1 MRLTK
6 FAAVAAAG
14 SLTLAACGG
23 DSPADNASSNTG
35 GGDSPTTSAEE
46 SSEESGGDESPSG
59 GGDESS
65 SGEESS
71 SDGGGQEASA
81 GMVPDATGPAPEVE
95 GAKTGGTL
103 QVGNGG
109 ATGAIAGEFVVRQPA
124 DGYTLL
130 NAAPTS
136 HTALRALR
144 RDLPYDPMADLTP
157 VTLLVIA
164 PMMLVVNPSK
174 VPARTVQELIAYL
187 KQNPGKVTYA
197 STGIGSVAHLSVE
210 LFKLLTGT
218 DMVHVPYRGNAP
230 ALNDLLA
237 GNVDLTIDVS
247 SSVASHLKSGAL
259 RSLGVT
265 TAKRTSFDP
274 DMPTVAETVPGYE
287 ASVFYGVSG
296 PKGIPADVVEVL
308 NKAFNAALADPKMQQ
323 RIKELGGEPMSM
335 TPAQFGKLVGD
346 ETEKWG
352 KVVKAANLS
361 IE

>member
-1 MRLTK
+1 LKIWTWSFALRSAIVAAVLLCYSQQLPAQEQASSFPSRPVQIVVPFAAGGSSDVVMRL
-6 FAAVAAAG
+6 
-14 SLTLAACGG
+14 LAQTV
-23 DSPADNASSNTG
+23 SKNWNQPVIIDNR
-35 GGDSPTTSAEE
+35 
-46 SSEESGGDESPSG
+46 
-59 GGDESS
+59 
-65 SGEESS
+65 
-71 SDGGGQEASA
+71 
-81 GMVPDATGPAPEVE
+81 V
-95 GAKTGGTL
+95 
-103 QVGNGG
+103 G
-109 ATGAIAGEFVVRQPA
+109 ATGAIAGEFAVRQPA

-144 RDLPYDPMADLTP
+144 RDLPYNPIADLTP
-157 VTLLVIA
+157 ATLLVIA
-164 PMMLVVNPSK
+164 PMMLVVNPNK

-230 ALNDLLA
+230 ALNDMLA

-274 DMPTVAETVPGYE
+274 DMPTVAETVPGMQAFSWNGIVVRTGTPPAIVE
-287 ASVFYGVSG
+287 KVSREFAAAVQQ
-296 PKGIPADVVEVL
+296 PQAKD
-308 NKAFNAALADPKMQQ
+308 ALA
-323 RIKELGGEPMSM
+323 RILMEPVGSS
-335 TPAQFGKLVGD
+335 PAEFRDLIEED
-346 ETEKWG
+346 SARWER
-352 KVVKAANLS
+352 VVKAINLNP
-361 IE
+361 EQK

>member
-1 MRLTK
+1 VGAVSLCCSQQLPAQEQASSFPSRPVQIVVPFAAGGSSDVVMRL
-6 FAAVAAAG
+6 
-14 SLTLAACGG
+14 LAQTV
-23 DSPADNASSNTG
+23 SKNWNQPVIIDNR
-35 GGDSPTTSAEE
+35 
-46 SSEESGGDESPSG
+46 
-59 GGDESS
+59 
-65 SGEESS
+65 
-71 SDGGGQEASA
+71 
-81 GMVPDATGPAPEVE
+81 V
-95 GAKTGGTL
+95 
-103 QVGNGG
+103 G

-144 RDLPYDPMADLTP
+144 RDLPYNPMSDLTP

-164 PMMLVVNPSK
+164 PMMLVVNPKK

-247 SSVASHLKSGAL
+247 SSVASHLASGAL

-265 TAKRTSFDP
+265 TAKRTSFNP
-274 DMPTVAETVPGYE
+274 DMPTVAETVPGMQAFSWNGIVMRNGTPPAIVE
-287 ASVFYGVSG
+287 KVSREFAAAVKQ
-296 PKGIPADVVEVL
+296 PQATD
-308 NKAFNAALADPKMQQ
+308 ALA
-323 RIKELGGEPMSM
+323 RILMEPVGSS
-335 TPAQFGKLVGD
+335 PAEFRDLIEED
-346 ETEKWG
+346 AARWER
-352 KVVKAANLS
+352 VVKAINLVP
-361 IE
+361 EQK

>member
-1 MRLTK
+1 MIAACAALSWNQQSSAQEQPASFPSHPVQVVVPFAAGGSSDVVMRL
-6 FAAVAAAG
+6 
-14 SLTLAACGG
+14 LAQTV
-23 DSPADNASSNTG
+23 SKNWNQPIVIDNR
-35 GGDSPTTSAEE
+35 
-46 SSEESGGDESPSG
+46 
-59 GGDESS
+59 
-65 SGEESS
+65 
-71 SDGGGQEASA
+71 
-81 GMVPDATGPAPEVE
+81 V
-95 GAKTGGTL
+95 
-103 QVGNGG
+103 G

-274 DMPTVAETVPGYE
+274 DMPTVAETVPGFQAFSWNGLVVRTGTPSAIVE
-287 ASVFYGVSG
+287 KVGREFASAVQQ
-296 PKGIPADVVEVL
+296 PQAKE
-308 NKAFNAALADPKMQQ
+308 ALA
-323 RIKELGGEPMSM
+323 RILMEPVGS
-335 TPAQFGKLVGD
+335 TPAEFASLIRED
-346 ETEKWG
+346 AARWER
-352 KVVKAANLS
+352 VVKAINLNP
-361 IE
+361 EQK